1 MNKKEIRKLANHKWW
16 EHLFKKY
23 KYVETEKGYKE
34 YKQRRMWLVLL
45 DGFCLIIFSPIFAI
59 GIVISDFKNN
69 TRFPDG
75 WDGYECYTPIK
86 KEINNENS

>member
-1 MNKKEIRKLANHKWW
+1 MNKKEIRKLAGHKWW

-45 DGFCLIIFSPIFAI
+45 DGFCLIVFSL
-59 GIVISDFKNN
+59 VD
-69 TRFPDG
+69 
-75 WDGYECYTPIK
+75 
-86 KEINNENS
+86 